1 MDSNFRKTFT
11 NLQQIDDQESG
22 HISDD
27 SDECEDKENNI
38 NSQNTVDLTL
48 ESKNEEVSTCNKT
61 RYDLRKRN
69 ASNQQVP
76 KKAKKRPRTKVPLA
90 KYQNPDR
97 LLYHVKTNL
106 PIKNDEPEAEECYE
120 WLRQLSLRQIDDFVD
135 LNEGEKAFMKL
146 WNAHLHLN
154 PCYGDR
160 MLVRILEEFIDEYG
174 IRIYRRNL
182 QRNLTLHLSNM
193 HSFAAISPTTM
204 IELITRF
211 QKLVKDSLDFPEKY
225 PVTPEKVPIENP
237 YYKPKPMSLEDQ
249 SLYAKH
255 SNTKSC
261 QNTSNSIDLYQQ
273 ANTKQKKSFWVRKCL
288 KKRPMVNNND
298 EEEDLKLWPRKKSSV
313 TFANELFID
322 EILDLNDTSSAMTK
336 QSNFISDFNDMYKF
350 TLISPRRNRRSK
362 S

>member
-97 LLYHVKTNL
+97 LFYHVKTNL

-225 PVTPEKVPIENP
+225 PVTPEKVPIES
-237 YYKPKPMSLEDQ
+237 KGKRTRGRGRPKGTRNKAKAETEVVELSSNEDDDGDENQ
-249 SLYAKH
+249 DES
-255 SNTKSC
+255 S
-261 QNTSNSIDLYQQ
+261 
-273 ANTKQKKSFWVRKCL
+273 
-288 KKRPMVNNND
+288 D
-298 EEEDLKLWPRKKSSV
+298 EESD
-313 TFANELFID
+313 D
-322 EILDLNDTSSAMTK
+322 EVGDPSKDPGEGCSKEVPHDYL
-336 QSNFISDFNDMYKF
+336 QPFVHGWRREVVYRYFNIFDYF
-350 TLISPRRNRRSK
+350 FLG
-362 S
+362 